1 MDVGYLRS
9 MLVYNVNGFV
19 SQGATLFNDE
29 VWIRHGREKKN
40 KLRTVRTFAIR
51 EQNKRARGCLGR
63 GGPQVQKK
71 REREEFF
78 CIPLFNVKPHLYI
91 S

>member
-29 VWIRHGREKKN
+29 VWIRHDREKKN
-40 KLRTVRTFAIR
+40 KLRTAKTFAIR
-51 EQNKRARGCLGR
+51 EQNKRAGGCLGK
-63 GGPQVQKK
+63 GEPQVQKK
-71 REREEFF
+71 REKRVF